1 MIQRTERLATLW
13 IPGPMPGLN
22 EVIESA
28 KGHGGSGAAYARL
41 KRQWTD
47 VVWAE
52 ALTAKIHKPGPFD
65 RRVMLEFDWVEKD
78 RRRDKDNVASARK
91 FVLDGLVLAKV
102 LNGDGWRWIDGW
114 WDRFSVNPDRPGV
127 GVTIRV
133 PEPTVQM

>member
-1 MIQRTERLATLW
+1 
-13 IPGPMPGLN
+13 
-22 EVIESA
+22 
-28 KGHGGSGAAYARL
+28 
-41 KRQWTD
+41 
-47 VVWAE
+47 
-52 ALTAKIHKPGPFD
+52 
-65 RRVMLEFDWVEKD
+65 VEKD